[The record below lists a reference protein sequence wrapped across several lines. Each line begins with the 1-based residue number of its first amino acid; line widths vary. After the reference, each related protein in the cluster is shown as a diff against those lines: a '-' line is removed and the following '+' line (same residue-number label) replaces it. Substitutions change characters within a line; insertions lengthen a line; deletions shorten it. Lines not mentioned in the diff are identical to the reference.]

1 MKKKNYDELTKKLNE
16 FRMANLKKSY
26 TSEELHAALK
36 ELGFVRTISSI
47 LAQKC
52 FPFETINGKRLYGV
66 PKDPIHKNIII
77 NAYAHVNNYNR
88 KIRNQPLIK
97 EKNVLTGVD
106 MFREKMDE
114 QKVREA
120 IALLSSKGYRIQ
132 KPLGLD
138 TKQLLVDHPELA
150 KKYMRYDTI

>member
-1 MKKKNYDELTKKLNE
+1 MNKKNYDELTKKINE

-36 ELGFVRTISSI
+36 PLGFARTISSI

-52 FPFETINGKRLYGV
+52 FPYETINGKRLYGI
-66 PKDPIHKNIII
+66 PKDPIHKNIVV
-77 NAYAHVNNYNR
+77 NAYTYVNNYNR
-88 KIRNQPLIK
+88 KHRNQPLV
-97 EKNVLTGVD
+97 KNISTGVD
-106 MFREKMDE
+106 MFREKMEE

-138 TKQLLVDHPELA
+138 TKQLLADHPELA
-150 KKYMRYDTI
+150 RTYMRYENVK